1 MFITALMCITELII
15 DLNIQIHCDSTRVA
29 CSVYS
34 GSVPMHKTIFNL
46 ILFVEIYSWSQ
57 DGQLSKKLTGHF
69 GTRTLNS
76 IPALL

>member
-1 MFITALMCITELII
+1 
-15 DLNIQIHCDSTRVA
+15 
-29 CSVYS
+29 
-34 GSVPMHKTIFNL
+34 MHKTIFNL